1 MAGGLEVAS
10 RTGVCWLTE
19 GYASQ
24 RDMALA
30 IKAMYPDI
38 RLLVSHRDER
48 PEILGCG
55 DVSLREPRDEAERLA
70 FVEETIRRHAV
81 TVLHAGRRGR
91 WFESHR
97 TRLEALGVRLST
109 GACREES
116 FALADNK
123 LLFADR
129 MREAGLPAVPALLME
144 RAEDL
149 REALRSSPFGGA
161 RLCVKPVQGVY
172 GQGFRILD
180 DSVSL
185 RDVLSDAVGRR
196 VPSAWYLRLL
206 EESPGPLLLMPYCE
220 GDEYS
225 VDMLVRRGRTLCSVQ
240 RRKHGACQSLERP
253 GAATEMACE
262 CARLLE
268 CDGLVNIQL
277 IEAEKG
283 RPLLLEA
290 NLRPSG
296 GIGYGLCAGCNL
308 PAFWAGS
315 LLDRLTPEDMAER
328 AARDFRPLSIR
339 PLTVAVPLLPSG
351 ENR

>member
-70 FVEETIRRHAV
+70 FVEETIQRHAV

-240 RRKHGACQSLERP
+240 RRKHRGLPVSGTARSGDGNGVRMRPAAGMRRTGQHSAYRGGKGAPPPAGGQPAAFRRHRLWAVRRMQSA
-253 GAATEMACE
+253 G
-262 CARLLE
+262 LLGRE
-268 CDGLVNIQL
+268 PAGQVDAGRHGGTGRTGFPSAEHPSADGGGS
-277 IEAEKG
+277 A
-283 RPLLLEA
+283 
-290 NLRPSG
+290 PSV
-296 GIGYGLCAGCNL
+296 
-308 PAFWAGS
+308 
-315 LLDRLTPEDMAER
+315 R
-328 AARDFRPLSIR
+328 
-339 PLTVAVPLLPSG
+339 
-351 ENR
+351 

>member
-1 MAGGLEVAS
+1 MAGWLEVAPPA
-10 RTGVCWLTE
+10 GVCWLAE

-30 IKAMYPDI
+30 IRAAYPDI

-55 DVSLREPRDEAERLA
+55 DVSLREPQDEAERLA
-70 FVEETIRRHAV
+70 FIEETVRRYAV
-81 TVLHAGRRGR
+81 TLVHAGRRGR
-91 WFESHR
+91 WFESR
-97 TRLEALGVRLST
+97 RSRLESLGVRLST
-109 GACREES
+109 GACREDAFE
-116 FALADNK
+116 LADNK
-123 LLFADR
+123 LLFSER
-129 MREAGLPAVPALLME
+129 MREAGLPVVPALLME
-144 RAEDL
+144 QADDL
-149 REALRSSPFGGA
+149 RDALRVSPFGGA
-161 RLCVKPVQGVY
+161 RLCVKPVRGVY

-180 DSVSL
+180 DGVGLRSVL
-185 RDVLSDAVGRR
+185 ADTAGRR
-196 VPSAWYLRLL
+196 VPSGWYLRLL
-206 EESPGPLLLMPYCE
+206 EESPEPLLLMPYCE
-220 GDEYS
+220 GNEYS
-225 VDMLVRRGRTLCSVQ
+225 VDMLVRQGRMLCAVQ
-240 RRKHGACQSLERP
+240 RRKNGAYQHLERP
-253 GAATEMACE
+253 GAATEIACE

-315 LLDRLTPEDMAER
+315 LLDRLTPEETAER
-328 AARDFRPLSIR
+328 AARDFRPVTIR
-339 PLTVAVPLLPSG
+339 PLTVAVPLRPTG
-351 ENR
+351 GKN